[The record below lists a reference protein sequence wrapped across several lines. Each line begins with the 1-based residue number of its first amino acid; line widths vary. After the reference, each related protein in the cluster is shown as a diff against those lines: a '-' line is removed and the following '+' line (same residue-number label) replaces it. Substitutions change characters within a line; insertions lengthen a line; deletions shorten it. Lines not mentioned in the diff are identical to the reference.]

1 MAELPTVSDYMAQS
15 LTTFKP
21 DDSIHSAVKTLLE
34 KRFSG
39 APVIDE
45 KGELVG
51 LISKKDCLAVVY
63 SGSFHKEWSGVVKD
77 YMNTDIE
84 LIDAETDIIAAADRF
99 VQSRFRRFPVM
110 SEGKLVGLISRH
122 DILQALNDQWDD

>member
-1 MAELPTVSDYMAQS
+1 MTDLPLVHDYMAKS

-21 DDSIHSAVKTLLE
+21 EDSIHHAVRILLQ

-45 KGELVG
+45 NGELVG
-51 LISKKDCLAVVY
+51 LISKKDCLSVVY
-63 SGSFHKEWSGVVKD
+63 AGSFHKEWSGEVKD
-77 YMNTDIE
+77 YMNTEIE
-84 LIDAETDIIAAADRF
+84 FIEADTDIIAAADRF

-110 SEGKLVGLISRH
+110 SDGELVGLISRH
-122 DILQALNDQWDD
+122 DILKALNDQWDD